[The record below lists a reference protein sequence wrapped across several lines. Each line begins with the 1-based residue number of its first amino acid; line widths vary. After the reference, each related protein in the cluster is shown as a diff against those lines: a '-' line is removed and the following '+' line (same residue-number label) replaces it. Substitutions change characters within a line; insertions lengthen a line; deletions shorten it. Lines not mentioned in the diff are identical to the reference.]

1 MWHEILDHFS
11 DSPSQAMVVSFLAA
25 NGFGVTLSG
34 KIACNGIPV
43 AATQVAQKVG
53 VDRRVVDMTV
63 HRILNNPELASIF
76 LNMRA
81 TPDISLIAEYLGL
94 YPITILPKNAAE
106 EGIIGATLAILSA
119 ERIPLRQIFVT
130 DPYLSETPKLVIVAE
145 KPIPAQVIHAL
156 RDLPSIKT
164 IIL

>member
-1 MWHEILDHFS
+1 MWHEILNHFS
-11 DSPSQAMVVSFLAA
+11 DSPSQAMVVTFLAT
-25 NGFGVTLSG
+25 NGFGVTESG

-53 VDRRVVDMTV
+53 VDRRVIDMTV
-63 HRILNNPELASIF
+63 HQILKNPELANIF

-81 TPDISLIAEYLGL
+81 TPDISLLAEHLGL
-94 YPITILPKNAAE
+94 YPITIIPKNATE
-106 EGIIGATLAILSA
+106 EGIIGATVAILSA
-119 ERIPLRQIFVT
+119 EHIPLRQIFVT

-145 KPIPAQVIHAL
+145 QPIPPQVIRAL
-156 RDLPSIKT
+156 RDLPSIKM